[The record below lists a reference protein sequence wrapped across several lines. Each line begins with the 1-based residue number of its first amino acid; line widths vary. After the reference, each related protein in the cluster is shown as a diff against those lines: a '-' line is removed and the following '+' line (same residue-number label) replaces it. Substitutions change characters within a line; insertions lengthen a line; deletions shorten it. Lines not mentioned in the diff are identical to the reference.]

1 MNLQALIAVLRHHD
15 LLISAPEAE
24 VELSGVAVDSR
35 QVMPGGLFVAEVGTT
50 ADGHGFVP
58 AAVAAGAAAIVVERP
73 TSAERPEV
81 VVTDSRAAARVLAEA
96 WFDTPASALRLLAVT
111 GTNGKTTSTAMVRHL
126 LNGAGDAGSIGTLGA
141 FDGTGQA
148 IASTAGMLTTP
159 GSVDLQA
166 TLRKFVDAG
175 VRHVVMEASSHAL
188 DQGRLDA
195 LTYAG
200 ALFTNM
206 TREHLDYHGTMDNY
220 LAAKLRLADLVA
232 ADGVLALN
240 ADDPAWAGLA
250 TDRRAV
256 RWGASTDA
264 DVRVE
269 QVVGLT
275 AGSRFTLSG
284 RFGTAEVAIPFPGEF
299 NVSNAV
305 GAAAL
310 MLGLGMPLT
319 EVVERLAAAPQ
330 VPGRMERLIDAP
342 VHVIRDYA
350 HTPDAY
356 ERVFAALRPLTP
368 GRIIVVFGCGGDRD
382 GGKRPLMG
390 AAAAAGADH
399 VILTTDNPRTEDPDR
414 IIDEIAAGMPSA
426 SYEREL
432 DRYIAIAMAVGQA
445 GPGDVVLLLGKGH
458 ETYQIIGT
466 EKQPFDER
474 AIVLG
479 LFGR

>member
-1 MNLQALIAVLRHHD
+1 MKLQALVAVLRRHD
-15 LLISAPEAE
+15 LLVSAPDAE
-24 VELSGVAVDSR
+24 LPVSSITVDSR
-35 QVMPGGLFVAEVGTT
+35 GVTAGGLFVAEVGST
-50 ADGHGFVP
+50 ADGHRFV
-58 AAVAAGAAAIVVERP
+58 ASAVEAGAAAVVVEHTMA
-73 TSAERPEV
+73 TSVPEI
-81 VVTDSRAAARVLAEA
+81 VVTDSRAAARLLAGE
-96 WFDTPASALRLLAVT
+96 WYGHPASELRLVGVT

-126 LNGAGDAGSIGTLGA
+126 LNAEGDAGSIGTLGA
-141 FDGTGQA
+141 FDGLGNV
-148 IASTAGMLTTP
+148 IPSTAGTLTTP

-166 TLRKFVDAG
+166 TLRQFVDAG
-175 VRHVVMEASSHAL
+175 VRHVAMEASSHAL

-206 TREHLDYHGTMDNY
+206 TREHLDYHQTMEAY
-220 LAAKLRLADLVA
+220 LSAKLRLADLVA
-232 ADGVLALN
+232 VDGVLAIN
-240 ADDPAWAGLA
+240 ADDPAWNSLA
-250 TDRRAV
+250 ADRRAV
-256 RWGASTDA
+256 RWGAASDA
-264 DVRVE
+264 ELRVE

-284 RFGTAEVAIPFPGEF
+284 KFGTAEVAIPFPGEF

-305 GAAAL
+305 GAAAV
-310 MLGLGMPLT
+310 MLGLGAPLR
-319 EVVERLAAAPQ
+319 EVVERLAMAPQ

-368 GRIIVVFGCGGDRD
+368 GRIIAVFGCGGDRD

-414 IIDEIAAGMPSA
+414 IIDEIAAGMPA
-426 SYEREL
+426 GSYEREL
-432 DRYIAIAMAVGQA
+432 DRYIAIAMATGQA
-445 GPGDVVLLLGKGH
+445 RPGDVVLLLGKGH